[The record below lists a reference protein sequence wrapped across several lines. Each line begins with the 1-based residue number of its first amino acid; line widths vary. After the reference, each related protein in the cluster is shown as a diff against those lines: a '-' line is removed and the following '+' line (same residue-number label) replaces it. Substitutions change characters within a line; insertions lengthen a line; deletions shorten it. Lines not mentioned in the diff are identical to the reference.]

1 MKNQNTIGEKLRQLR
16 TKEGISQAE
25 LAKAIFV
32 KNTTVS
38 NWENGTRQ
46 IHINSLKLICVYFG
60 VTLDYF
66 QDITDL
72 QKINQRTLPLKP
84 IIAASASVALAV
96 SVGVVLL
103 SGPTGL
109 INDAC
114 YGEENCYLIDD
125 PSIVNELESRNL
137 SGGLMTNVEMDLV
150 FTHLEQFLLNE
161 NSDVNLGLVGLL
173 NGLDYPNANLYY
185 VQRMLYHQDPSGIPN
200 WIFDL
205 RSINQELNQ
214 YTLYQ
219 GNKLIV
225 YKVGPERFIYEVYSD
240 RAYTLTIDLSLNAFY
255 WQDVKF
261 IPPLTML
268 DDFLNNRYQEQ
279 TVRLVDMGEF
289 YFFEDLSVTEV
300 NESFFTGSHTQG
312 RFGFYHR
319 NTHQY
324 YIAYLIASYSVA
336 NYTFELSFQ
345 HREGVIPV
353 REYRFSL
360 LNPFE
365 GTYASFIDFVSHE
378 SNIRVYD
385 GGNNDDGR
393 DVDLFNNDI
402 IPLLAAMGDRPLHL
416 FIEQR

>member
-66 QDITDL
+66 QDKSDL

-96 SVGVVLL
+96 SVGVVVL

-150 FTHLEQFLLNE
+150 
-161 NSDVNLGLVGLL
+161 
-173 NGLDYPNANLYY
+173 
-185 VQRMLYHQDPSGIPN
+185 
-200 WIFDL
+200 L
-205 RSINQELNQ
+205 R
-214 YTLYQ
+214 T
-219 GNKLIV
+219 
-225 YKVGPERFIYEVYSD
+225 
-240 RAYTLTIDLSLNAFY
+240 
-255 WQDVKF
+255 
-261 IPPLTML
+261 
-268 DDFLNNRYQEQ
+268 LNN
-279 TVRLVDMGEF
+279 F
-289 YFFEDLSVTEV
+289 Y
-300 NESFFTGSHTQG
+300 
-312 RFGFYHR
+312 
-319 NTHQY
+319 
-324 YIAYLIASYSVA
+324 
-336 NYTFELSFQ
+336 
-345 HREGVIPV
+345 
-353 REYRFSL
+353 
-360 LNPFE
+360 
-365 GTYASFIDFVSHE
+365 
-378 SNIRVYD
+378 
-385 GGNNDDGR
+385 
-393 DVDLFNNDI
+393 
-402 IPLLAAMGDRPLHL
+402 
-416 FIEQR
+416 